1 MDKHLDD
8 VCGQCWYSSNME
20 HMGWISYIYLV
31 GGLPNLQTNADS
43 HGLVIYHDQSSSVRD
58 PSIIPLYLLADTDFP
73 LGFFESLK
81 TLG

>member
-1 MDKHLDD
+1 MLVFQQHGAYGMDKL
-8 VCGQCWYSSNME
+8 
-20 HMGWISYIYLV
+20 YIYLV

-43 HGLVIYHDQSSSVRD
+43 HGLVIYHDQSSSVRN